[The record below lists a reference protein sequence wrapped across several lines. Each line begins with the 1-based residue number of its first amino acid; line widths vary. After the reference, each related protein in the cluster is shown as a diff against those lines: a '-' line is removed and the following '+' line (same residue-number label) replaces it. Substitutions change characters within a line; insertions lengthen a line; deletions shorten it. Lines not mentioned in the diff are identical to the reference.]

1 MSSGKSKTHEASAY
15 GHVPV
20 NGAALD
26 LQSRIII
33 VSDTLLYHE
42 GLALSLA
49 RDDPVVVIGVADT
62 VASALTCI
70 EEKNPDVA
78 LLDFA
83 MPDALALPAAIAA
96 ARIPVKVV
104 AFSVADTGDEICE
117 CAEAGIA
124 GYVARNGSKEDLI
137 AAVENAVRG
146 EVLCSP
152 RVAASLFR
160 RLAAHV
166 QTTKQRP
173 PEAALTSREQDI
185 IALVDRGPSNKEIAR
200 QLKISL
206 PTVKN
211 HVHNI
216 LEKLQVRRRGA
227 AAALLRE
234 AAVARPSLGTRD
246 LVVSRHGGHR
256 LEYAVASDERMEER
270 RRNMQKDQG
279 KEQESKVEVRVPEQR
294 MQAVALR

>member
-1 MSSGKSKTHEASAY
+1 MSSGESGT
-15 GHVPV
+15 
-20 NGAALD
+20 NGANAQDD
-26 LQSRIII
+26 LAYDDVGMDWPARGLRSRIII
-33 VSDTLLYHE
+33 VSDTRLYCE

-49 RDDPVVVIGVADT
+49 RVDRLVVAGVANS
-62 VASALTCI
+62 VASALACI
-70 EEKNPDVA
+70 EAKDPDVV

-83 MPDALALPAAIAA
+83 MQDALALPQAIAA
-96 ARIPVKVV
+96 AQMRVKVV
-104 AFSVADTGDEICE
+104 AFSVADTEDEVCE

-124 GYVARNGSKEDLI
+124 GYVARNGSKDDLI

-152 RVAASLFR
+152 RVTASLFR

-166 QTTKQRP
+166 QTTRQRP
-173 PEAALTSREQDI
+173 PEPPLTGREQDI
-185 IALVDRGPSNKEIAR
+185 ISLIDRGLSNKEIAR

-234 AAVARPSLGTRD
+234 AASGVPLHGARRLRQQLGEAKA
-246 LVVSRHGGHR
+246 
-256 LEYAVASDERMEER
+256 LEPVNRIACRPIDRFQQPGAPGE
-270 RRNMQKDQG
+270 G
-279 KEQESKVEVRVPEQR
+279 
-294 MQAVALR
+294 

>member
-1 MSSGKSKTHEASAY
+1 MSSGKYGNHEPSAY
-15 GHVPV
+15 EYVPV
-20 NGAALD
+20 NRKTLD

-33 VSDTLLYHE
+33 VSDARLYRE

-49 RDDPVVVIGVADT
+49 RVDRIVVVGVADT
-62 VASALTCI
+62 VASALICI
-70 EEKNPDVA
+70 EANNPDVI

-83 MPDALALPAAIAA
+83 MPDALVLPDAIAGARLPA
-96 ARIPVKVV
+96 KVV
-104 AFSVADTGDEICE
+104 AFSVAETEDEICE

-146 EVLCSP
+146 EVICSP
-152 RVAASLFR
+152 RAAASLFR

-166 QTTKQRP
+166 RTTRQRP
-173 PEAALTSREQDI
+173 REAALTSREQDI
-185 IALVDRGPSNKEIAR
+185 IALIDKGLSNKEIAR

-211 HVHNI
+211 HVHHI

-234 AAVARPSLGTRD
+234 PALARATTQ
-246 LVVSRHGGHR
+246 R
-256 LEYAVASDERMEER
+256 LPRY
-270 RRNMQKDQG
+270 Q
-279 KEQESKVEVRVPEQR
+279 
-294 MQAVALR
+294 

>member
-1 MSSGKSKTHEASAY
+1 MSSGNSRTREASAY
-15 GHVPV
+15 DHVPV
-20 NGAALD
+20 DRAALD
-26 LQSRIII
+26 LQPRIII
-33 VSDTLLYHE
+33 VSDTRLYRE

-49 RDDPVVVIGVADT
+49 RVDRVVVVGVADT

-70 EEKNPDVA
+70 QEKNPDVA

-83 MPDALALPAAIAA
+83 MHDALALPHAIAA
-96 ARIPVKVV
+96 ARTQVKVV
-104 AFSVADTGDEICE
+104 AFSVADTEDEVCE

-124 GYVARNGSKEDLI
+124 GYVARNRSKEDLI

-160 RLAAHV
+160 RLAARV
-166 QTTKQRP
+166 QTPRQRP

-185 IALVDRGPSNKEIAR
+185 VALIDRGLSNKEIAR

-216 LEKLQVRRRGA
+216 LEKLQVQGRGA
-227 AAALLRE
+227 ASALLRE
-234 AAVARPSLGTRD
+234 AAIARASIRRSPTRLYPSEGKA
-246 LVVSRHGGHR
+246 
-256 LEYAVASDERMEER
+256 LEPVNR
-270 RRNMQKDQG
+270 
-279 KEQESKVEVRVPEQR
+279 
-294 MQAVALR
+294 

>member
-1 MSSGKSKTHEASAY
+1 MSSSI
-15 GHVPV
+15 V
-20 NGAALD
+20 
-26 LQSRIII
+26 I
-33 VSDTLLYHE
+33 VSDTRLYRE
-42 GLALSLA
+42 GLAISLA
-49 RDDPVVVIGVADT
+49 RVDRVVVVGVADT

-70 EEKNPDVA
+70 EENTPDVA

-83 MPDALALPAAIAA
+83 MHDALALPQAIAA
-96 ARIPVKVV
+96 ARIQVKIV
-104 AFSVADTGDEICE
+104 AFSVADTEDAVCE

-124 GYVARNGSKEDLI
+124 GYVARDGSKEDLI

-146 EVLCSP
+146 EVLCPP

-166 QTTKQRP
+166 QTTTQRA
-173 PEAALTSREQDI
+173 PEAPLTGREQDI
-185 IALVDRGPSNKEIAR
+185 IALIDRGLSNKEIAR

-234 AAVARPSLGTRD
+234 AALARARTRRAPIRQH
-246 LVVSRHGGHR
+246 LSEGKA
-256 LEYAVASDERMEER
+256 LEPVNR
-270 RRNMQKDQG
+270 
-279 KEQESKVEVRVPEQR
+279 
-294 MQAVALR
+294 

>member
-1 MSSGKSKTHEASAY
+1 MSSGKSAAHEASAY
-15 GHVPV
+15 DHVPV
-20 NGAALD
+20 NRAALD
-26 LQSRIII
+26 LQPHVII
-33 VSDTLLYHE
+33 VSDTRLYRE

-49 RDDPVVVIGVADT
+49 RVDRVVVVGVADT

-83 MPDALALPAAIAA
+83 MPEALALPHAIAT
-96 ARIPVKVV
+96 ARMRVKVV
-104 AFSVADTGDEICE
+104 AFSVADTEDEVCE

-124 GYVARNGSKEDLI
+124 GYVARNGSKDDLI

-160 RLAAHV
+160 RLAAHI
-166 QTTKQRP
+166 QTTRQQP
-173 PEAALTSREQDI
+173 PEAALTSREQKI
-185 IALVDRGPSNKEIAR
+185 IELIDRGLSNKEIAR

-234 AAVARPSLGTRD
+234 AALARAT
-246 LVVSRHGGHR
+246 
-256 LEYAVASDERMEER
+256 R
-270 RRNMQKDQG
+270 RRSPTLQLPS
-279 KEQESKVEVRVPEQR
+279 ESK
-294 MQAVALR
+294 ALEPASR

>member
-1 MSSGKSKTHEASAY
+1 MSSGKSGTHAANAHD
-15 GHVPV
+15 HVTV
-20 NGAALD
+20 DRAALD

-33 VSDTLLYHE
+33 VSDIRLYRE
-42 GLALSLA
+42 ALALGLA
-49 RDDPVVVIGVADT
+49 RVDRVVVVGVADT

-70 EEKNPDVA
+70 AEKNPDVA

-83 MPDALALPAAIAA
+83 MPDALALPHAIAA
-96 ARIPVKVV
+96 AGIRVKVV
-104 AFSVADTGDEICE
+104 AFSVADSEDEVCE

-146 EVLCSP
+146 EVHCSP

-160 RLAAHV
+160 RLAARV
-166 QTTKQRP
+166 QTTSQRP
-173 PEAALTSREQDI
+173 PEVALTSREQDI
-185 IALVDRGPSNKEIAR
+185 IALIDRGLSNKEIAR

-216 LEKLQVRRRGA
+216 LEKLQVSRRGA

-234 AAVARPSLGTRD
+234 AAVARTTTRRLPTRQDVSEGKVLELGNR
-246 LVVSRHGGHR
+246 
-256 LEYAVASDERMEER
+256 
-270 RRNMQKDQG
+270 
-279 KEQESKVEVRVPEQR
+279 
-294 MQAVALR
+294 

>member
-1 MSSGKSKTHEASAY
+1 MSPREGSTAITGFILGKSTTHEASAY
-15 GHVPV
+15 GHAPV
-20 NGAALD
+20 NRAAPD
-26 LQSRIII
+26 RQPRIII
-33 VSDTLLYHE
+33 VSDTRLYRE
-42 GLALSLA
+42 GLALSLE
-49 RDDPVVVIGVADT
+49 RVDRVVVVSVTDS

-70 EEKNPDVA
+70 ENKNPDVA

-83 MPDALALPAAIAA
+83 MPDALALSHAIAA
-96 ARIPVKVV
+96 AQMPVKVV
-104 AFSVADTGDEICE
+104 AFSVADTEDEICE

-152 RVAASLFR
+152 RAAATLFR
-160 RLAAHV
+160 RLASHV

-185 IALVDRGPSNKEIAR
+185 IALIDRGLSNKEIAR

-227 AAALLRE
+227 AAALIRE
-234 AAVARPSLGTRD
+234 AALARATIRRSPTRQH
-246 LVVSRHGGHR
+246 LSEGRA
-256 LEYAVASDERMEER
+256 LEPVNR
-270 RRNMQKDQG
+270 
-279 KEQESKVEVRVPEQR
+279 
-294 MQAVALR
+294 

>member
-1 MSSGKSKTHEASAY
+1 MSPREVSTAIAGFILGKSKTHEASAHD
-15 GHVPV
+15 HVPV
-20 NGAALD
+20 NRAALD
-26 LQSRIII
+26 RQPRIII
-33 VSDTLLYHE
+33 VSDTCLYRE
-42 GLALSLA
+42 GLALSLE
-49 RDDPVVVIGVADT
+49 RVDRVVVVGLADS

-83 MPDALALPAAIAA
+83 MPDALALPHAISAAQM
-96 ARIPVKVV
+96 PVKVV
-104 AFSVADTGDEICE
+104 AFSVTELEDEICE

-166 QTTKQRP
+166 QTTRQGP
-173 PEAALTSREQDI
+173 PKAALTGREQDI
-185 IALVDRGPSNKEIAR
+185 IALIDRGLSNKEIAR

-234 AAVARPSLGTRD
+234 AALARATTR
-246 LVVSRHGGHR
+246 RAPTR
-256 LEYAVASDERMEER
+256 LYLSE
-270 RRNMQKDQG
+270 G
-279 KEQESKVEVRVPEQR
+279 K
-294 MQAVALR
+294 ALEPVNR

>member
-1 MSSGKSKTHEASAY
+1 MSSGKSRTHEASAY
-15 GHVPV
+15 DHVPV
-20 NGAALD
+20 NRAALD
-26 LQSRIII
+26 LQPHVII
-33 VSDTLLYHE
+33 VSDTRLYRE

-49 RDDPVVVIGVADT
+49 SVDRVVVVGVAGS

-70 EEKNPDVA
+70 EEKIPDVA

-83 MPDALALPAAIAA
+83 MPDALALPHAIAA
-96 ARIPVKVV
+96 AQVRVKVV
-104 AFSVADTGDEICE
+104 AFSVTETEDEVCE

-137 AAVENAVRG
+137 AAIENAVRG
-146 EVLCSP
+146 EVHCPP
-152 RVAASLFR
+152 RVAASLFH

-166 QTTKQRP
+166 QTTRQRP
-173 PEAALTSREQDI
+173 PEAPLTGREQDV
-185 IALVDRGPSNKEIAR
+185 IALIDRGLSNKEIAR

-216 LEKLQVRRRGA
+216 LEKLQVSRRGA

-234 AAVARPSLGTRD
+234 AALARATTR
-246 LVVSRHGGHR
+246 R
-256 LEYAVASDERMEER
+256 LPTRQHFSE
-270 RRNMQKDQG
+270 G
-279 KEQESKVEVRVPEQR
+279 K
-294 MQAVALR
+294 AL

>member
-1 MSSGKSKTHEASAY
+1 MSSGKSAAHKASAY
-15 GHVPV
+15 DHVPV
-20 NGAALD
+20 NRTALD
-26 LQSRIII
+26 RQSRIVI
-33 VSDTLLYHE
+33 VSDTRLYRE
-42 GLALSLA
+42 GLALSLERVDRVA
-49 RDDPVVVIGVADT
+49 VVGVADS

-70 EEKNPDVA
+70 QDQNPDVA

-83 MPDALALPAAIAA
+83 MADALALPNAIAA
-96 ARIPVKVV
+96 AQIAVKVV
-104 AFSVADTGDEICE
+104 AFSVADSEDEVCE

-166 QTTKQRP
+166 QTTRERP
-173 PEAALTSREQDI
+173 SEAPLTSREQDI
-185 IALVDRGPSNKEIAR
+185 VALIDQGLSNKEIAR

-216 LEKLQVRRRGA
+216 LDKLASKTPWGGRSPATRGGLRA
-227 AAALLRE
+227 GHYTAL
-234 AAVARPSLGTRD
+234 ADSATR
-246 LVVSRHGGHR
+246 
-256 LEYAVASDERMEER
+256 
-270 RRNMQKDQG
+270 
-279 KEQESKVEVRVPEQR
+279 
-294 MQAVALR
+294 

>member
-1 MSSGKSKTHEASAY
+1 MSSGKSGTHAASTY
-15 GHVPV
+15 DHVPV
-20 NGAALD
+20 DRAGLAL
-26 LQSRIII
+26 QPRIII
-33 VSDTLLYHE
+33 VSDTRLYRE

-49 RDDPVVVIGVADT
+49 RVDRVVVVGVADT

-83 MPDALALPAAIAA
+83 MHDALALPYAIAA
-96 ARIPVKVV
+96 ARMRVKVV
-104 AFSVADTGDEICE
+104 AFSVADTEEEVCE

-137 AAVENAVRG
+137 AAVESAVRG

-152 RVAASLFR
+152 RVAASLFH

-166 QTTKQRP
+166 QTTKQRT
-173 PEAALTSREQDI
+173 PEAALTSRERDI
-185 IALVDRGPSNKEIAR
+185 IALIDRGLSNKEIAR
-200 QLKISL
+200 RLNISL

-234 AAVARPSLGTRD
+234 AALPPATTRRPSTI
-246 LVVSRHGGHR
+246 SH
-256 LEYAVASDERMEER
+256 
-270 RRNMQKDQG
+270 
-279 KEQESKVEVRVPEQR
+279 PPT
-294 MQAVALR
+294 

>member
-1 MSSGKSKTHEASAY
+1 MNSGKSGVHEASAY
-15 GHVPV
+15 NHAPV
-20 NGAALD
+20 DRAILD
-26 LQSRIII
+26 IQSRIIV
-33 VSDTLLYHE
+33 VSDTRLYCE

-49 RDDPVVVIGVADT
+49 RVDRIAVVGVADS
-62 VASALTCI
+62 VASALACI
-70 EEKNPDVA
+70 EEKNPDVT

-83 MPDALALPAAIAA
+83 MHDALRLPYAIAT
-96 ARIPVKVV
+96 ARMRVKVV
-104 AFSVADTGDEICE
+104 AFSVTETEDEVCE

-137 AAVENAVRG
+137 AAIENAVRG

-152 RVAASLFR
+152 RVAGSLFR

-166 QTTKQRP
+166 QTTRQRP
-173 PEAALTSREQDI
+173 PEARLTGREEDVVALI
-185 IALVDRGPSNKEIAR
+185 DRGLSNKEIAR

-211 HVHNI
+211 HVHDI

-234 AAVARPSLGTRD
+234 AVLARTND
-246 LVVSRHGGHR
+246 
-256 LEYAVASDERMEER
+256 R
-270 RRNMQKDQG
+270 RRPDPGILEPTAVEWQTG
-279 KEQESKVEVRVPEQR
+279 KSGGQMARAGFARVRTHWGLNEPASAGEV
-294 MQAVALR
+294 

>member
-33 VSDTLLYHE
+33 VSDTRLYRE
-42 GLALSLA
+42 GLAISLA
-49 RDDPVVVIGVADT
+49 RDDRVVVVGVADT
-62 VASALTCI
+62 VASALACI
-70 EEKNPDVA
+70 QDKNPEVA

-96 ARIPVKVV
+96 AQISVKVV
-104 AFSVADTGDEICE
+104 TFSVADTKDEICE

-124 GYVARNGSKEDLI
+124 GYVAREGSKEDLI
-137 AAVENAVRG
+137 AAIENAVRG

-160 RLAAHV
+160 RLAPHV
-166 QTTKQRP
+166 QTTRRRP
-173 PEAALTSREQDI
+173 PEATLTSREQDI
-185 IALVDRGPSNKEIAR
+185 IALIDRGLSNKEIAR

-234 AAVARPSLGTRD
+234 AALAHATTRYT
-246 LVVSRHGGHR
+246 LT
-256 LEYAVASDERMEER
+256 
-270 RRNMQKDQG
+270 
-279 KEQESKVEVRVPEQR
+279 KVK
-294 MQAVALR
+294 L

>member
-1 MSSGKSKTHEASAY
+1 MSSGKSRTHEPSAY
-15 GHVPV
+15 RHVPV
-20 NGAALD
+20 ERTASD

-33 VSDTLLYHE
+33 VSDTRLYRE
-42 GLALSLA
+42 GLALSLE
-49 RDDPVVVIGVADT
+49 RVDRVVVVGVADS

-70 EEKNPDVA
+70 QDQNPDVA

-83 MPDALALPAAIAA
+83 MPEALALPDAIAA
-96 ARIPVKVV
+96 ARIRVKVV
-104 AFSVADTGDEICE
+104 AFSVSDTEDEICE
-117 CAEAGIA
+117 CAEAGIT

-166 QTTKQRP
+166 QTTRQRP

-185 IALVDRGPSNKEIAR
+185 IALIDRGLSNKEIAR

-234 AAVARPSLGTRD
+234 ATVPQATTRRSATRQH
-246 LVVSRHGGHR
+246 LSESRT
-256 LEYAVASDERMEER
+256 
-270 RRNMQKDQG
+270 
-279 KEQESKVEVRVPEQR
+279 VEPVNR
-294 MQAVALR
+294 

>member
-1 MSSGKSKTHEASAY
+1 MSLGKSKTHEASAY

-20 NGAALD
+20 NRAAPD

-33 VSDTLLYHE
+33 VSDARLYRE
-42 GLALSLA
+42 GLAFSLA
-49 RDDPVVVIGVADT
+49 SVDRVAVVGVADS
-62 VASALTCI
+62 VPSALTCI
-70 EEKNPDVA
+70 EDKNPDVA

-83 MPDALALPAAIAA
+83 MPDALALPHAIAA
-96 ARIPVKVV
+96 AQMPVKVV
-104 AFSVADTGDEICE
+104 AFSVADMEDEVCE

-160 RLAAHV
+160 CLAAHV
-166 QTTKQRP
+166 QTTRQRP

-185 IALVDRGPSNKEIAR
+185 IALIDRGLSNKEIAR

-206 PTVKN
+206 LTVKN
-211 HVHNI
+211 HVHHI

-234 AAVARPSLGTRD
+234 AALAQATTRRLPTRQYPSEGKA
-246 LVVSRHGGHR
+246 
-256 LEYAVASDERMEER
+256 LEPVNR
-270 RRNMQKDQG
+270 
-279 KEQESKVEVRVPEQR
+279 
-294 MQAVALR
+294 

>member
-1 MSSGKSKTHEASAY
+1 MAVYDADGQLPQSAAGRGGDGTMSSGKSGTQEASACD
-15 GHVPV
+15 HVSV
-20 NGAALD
+20 DRAALD
-26 LQSRIII
+26 LRSRIII
-33 VSDTLLYHE
+33 VSDTRLYRE

-49 RDDPVVVIGVADT
+49 NVDRLVVVGVADT
-62 VASALTCI
+62 VASALSSI

-83 MPDALALPAAIAA
+83 MHDALALAHTIAA
-96 ARIPVKVV
+96 ARMQVKVV
-104 AFSVADTGDEICE
+104 AFSVADTEDEVCE

-137 AAVENAVRG
+137 AAIENALRG

-160 RLAAHV
+160 RLATQV
-166 QTTKQRP
+166 QTTRQRP
-173 PEAALTSREQDI
+173 PEMALTGREQDI
-185 IALVDRGPSNKEIAR
+185 IALIDRGLSNKEIAR

-216 LEKLQVRRRGA
+216 LEKLQVRRRAA

-234 AAVARPSLGTRD
+234 AALARPPHGTR
-246 LVVSRHGGHR
+246 R
-256 LEYAVASDERMEER
+256 LGNTS
-270 RRNMQKDQG
+270 G
-279 KEQESKVEVRVPEQR
+279 KVKLQN
-294 MQAVALR
+294 L

>member
-1 MSSGKSKTHEASAY
+1 MSSGNSRTREASAY
-15 GHVPV
+15 DHAPV
-20 NGAALD
+20 ERAAVD
-26 LQSRIII
+26 RQFRIII
-33 VSDTLLYHE
+33 VSDARLYRE

-49 RDDPVVVIGVADT
+49 RDDRVVVVGVADT

-70 EEKNPDVA
+70 EDKNPDVA

-83 MPDALALPAAIAA
+83 MPDALSLPDTIVAAQ
-96 ARIPVKVV
+96 IPVKVV
-104 AFSVADTGDEICE
+104 AFSVTETEDEICV

-124 GYVARNGSKEDLI
+124 GYVGRNGSKEDLI

-166 QTTKQRP
+166 QTTRQRP

-185 IALVDRGPSNKEIAR
+185 IALIDTGLSNKEIAR

-234 AAVARPSLGTRD
+234 AALARPRARRSPTWQHLSEGKALLEPVTDRSL
-246 LVVSRHGGHR
+246 S
-256 LEYAVASDERMEER
+256 
-270 RRNMQKDQG
+270 
-279 KEQESKVEVRVPEQR
+279 EVDPDRETAGAAP
-294 MQAVALR
+294 

>member
-1 MSSGKSKTHEASAY
+1 MSSGKSATHEVSAY
-15 GHVPV
+15 DHVPV
-20 NGAALD
+20 NRAPLD
-26 LQSRIII
+26 LQIQVII
-33 VSDTLLYHE
+33 VSDTRLYRE

-49 RDDPVVVIGVADT
+49 RDDRLVVVGVADT
-62 VASALTCI
+62 VAAALTCI

-83 MPDALALPAAIAA
+83 IRDALALPRAIAA
-96 ARIPVKVV
+96 GQIHVKVV
-104 AFSVADTGDEICE
+104 AFSVADTEDEVCE

-146 EVLCSP
+146 EVFCSP
-152 RVAASLFR
+152 RVAGSLFR

-166 QTTKQRP
+166 QTTRRRS
-173 PEAALTSREQDI
+173 PEAPLTCREQDI
-185 IALVDRGPSNKEIAR
+185 IALIDRGLSNKEIAR

-234 AAVARPSLGTRD
+234 AAVARSTTRRSPTWQHPSEGKA
-246 LVVSRHGGHR
+246 
-256 LEYAVASDERMEER
+256 LEHLNR
-270 RRNMQKDQG
+270 
-279 KEQESKVEVRVPEQR
+279 
-294 MQAVALR
+294 